1 MKFLPTEREIL
12 EQMISWEKL
21 VYIETW
27 LFLFIY
33 GFVDKTVPKILYLL
47 QNNLISFELHAKPK
61 NAQIILLLL
70 SQDEGLK
77 IEQTVKQIGLSHLH
91 TFHLDSS
98 LH

>member
-1 MKFLPTEREIL
+1 
-12 EQMISWEKL
+12 MISWEKQ

-27 LFLFIY
+27 LLFIY
-33 GFVDKTVPKILYLL
+33 SFVDKTVPKILYLL

-77 IEQTVKQIGLSHLH
+77 IEQTVKQIGLPHLH
-91 TFHLDSS
+91 MFHLDSS
-98 LH
+98 HH

>member
-1 MKFLPTEREIL
+1 
-12 EQMISWEKL
+12 MISWEKQ

-27 LFLFIY
+27 LLFIY
-33 GFVDKTVPKILYLL
+33 SFVDKTVPKILYLL

-77 IEQTVKQIGLSHLH
+77 IGLPHLH
-91 TFHLDSS
+91 MFHLDSS
-98 LH
+98 HH